1 MRGIRDPLL
10 YVSYKEI
17 AISGA
22 LTALGTMA
30 HAEVPA
36 VKSR

>member
-1 MRGIRDPLL
+1 MRDIRDPLL

-17 AISGA
+17 AIGGA
-22 LTALGTMA
+22 LTALGIMA
-30 HAEVPA
+30 DAEVPA